1 MKLTLIL
8 SRFAFFQLMVKVRI
22 LGGEADPISVP
33 RGTFT
38 PELSKH
44 PLWSVFIVLLNLYA
58 SLTMHSIVPVL
69 LHGLSSDHN
78 LE

>member
-1 MKLTLIL
+1 
-8 SRFAFFQLMVKVRI
+8 MVKVRI

-33 RGTFT
+33 RGNFN

-44 PLWSVFIVLLNLYA
+44 PLRSVVFV
-58 SLTMHSIVPVL
+58 VL

-78 LE
+78 LEWKRIPEHNQEGNYSSYNQGVKQ

>member
-1 MKLTLIL
+1 
-8 SRFAFFQLMVKVRI
+8 MVKVRI

-33 RGTFT
+33 RGNFN

-44 PLWSVFIVLLNLYA
+44 PLQSVVFVVLLNLYA
-58 SLTMHSIVPVL
+58 SLTMYYIVPVI

>member
-1 MKLTLIL
+1 
-8 SRFAFFQLMVKVRI
+8 MVKVRI
-22 LGGEADPISVP
+22 LGGETDPISVP
-33 RGTFT
+33 RGNFN

-44 PLWSVFIVLLNLYA
+44 PLRSVVFVVLLNLYA
-58 SLTMHSIVPVL
+58 SLTMHYIVPVI